1 MNNKIV
7 IKNREPQQITIN
19 GGGEVIGI
27 TTVLVN
33 GIDVTEGSVAYV
45 IVPTK
50 TSELINDS
58 GFITQET
65 DPTIPYYIKQIT
77 QGDINTWNNK
87 QEQLVSGVNIKTVNN
102 NSLLG
107 SGNIDISTTYTAGY
121 GININ
126 ASNEISNTITSYN
139 DLTDLPTIPTS
150 TSDLIND
157 SDFVTS
163 NELSDV
169 AFSGS
174 YADLS
179 NIPEIPDSTSELIN
193 DSGFIDMNL
202 LWNLF
207 PKSTGTGSSINL
219 TDTVKNTP
227 LYLTLGATQLTQ
239 DGTPTPSSPQDIH
252 TISGS
257 NTLKIKDN
265 NNIVQQEAE
274 VDLGDIEYCKIGNY
288 EDKFIRT
295 SGKNLA
301 NFPISTLPTANT
313 TIIDFGED
321 KTFDNITT
329 SFYLSNVQ
337 YTNGSGG
344 LINYQKNDGTNQYIL
359 PGLFRD
365 SNNTGMS
372 ANTTLNGQY
381 SKTETSIT
389 FRKVIV
395 TNYPSFTQGTMNI
408 QVELGSSA
416 TEYEPYGSNEWYIK
430 KNIGKVVLDGTESG
444 WQKGTA
450 STGTKFTTNQAITN
464 CMVTN
469 VQLCTHFHSGTG
481 IGTLKV
487 YNNNWTDFFTEDM
500 TLENWLTWLSTNK
513 PILYYICTPTYT
525 KITGTL
531 AEQLETIYK
540 DLTPETEQTNIS
552 QINAD
557 LPFTISATTLK
568 SIANI

>member
-7 IKNREPQQITIN
+7 IKNREPQQLTIN

-45 IVPTK
+45 VVPTK

-58 GFITQET
+58 GFLTQET

-77 QGDINTWNNK
+77 QGDINRWNNK
-87 QEQLVSGVNIKTVNN
+87 QEQLVSGVNIKTINE

-107 SGNIDISTTYTAGY
+107 SGNIDISTSYTAGY

-150 TSDLIND
+150 TSELLND

-207 PKSTGTGSSINL
+207 PKSTGSGFSINL

-239 DGTPTPSSPQDIH
+239 NGTPTPSSPQDIH

-257 NTLKIKDN
+257 NKVVVCGKNLFDKAQEIANTIINSVGGAGTDNSYNASDYLNFTPSTQITLSTNSTSTLIIAEYDNTKTFIQRNIKANATSYTITTNANTKYLRLCYFNSVNQVMLEKGSTATTYTPYVSQDYV
-265 NNIVQQEAE
+265 I
-274 VDLGDIEYCKIGNY
+274 DLGDIEYCKIGTY
-288 EDKFIRT
+288 ADEFIRDT
-295 SGKNLA
+295 
-301 NFPISTLPTANT
+301 
-313 TIIDFGED
+313 
-321 KTFDNITT
+321 
-329 SFYLSNVQ
+329 
-337 YTNGSGG
+337 
-344 LINYQKNDGTNQYIL
+344 DGTWQL
-359 PGLFRD
+359 
-365 SNNTGMS
+365 
-372 ANTTLNGQY
+372 
-381 SKTETSIT
+381 
-389 FRKVIV
+389 
-395 TNYPSFTQGTMNI
+395 
-408 QVELGSSA
+408 
-416 TEYEPYGSNEWYIK
+416 K
-430 KNIGKVVLDGTESG
+430 KNIGKVVLDGTEDWTENSG
-444 WQKGTA
+444 WNTSNPNTFHVRTTA
-450 STGTKFTTNQAITN
+450 LLYTNRIYTDFLCNNFTTQLGRQGLLDGNLTYWESATN
-464 CMVTN
+464 STWYVFIDTSKLSE
-469 VQLCTHFHSGTG
+469 VSEAGFKSWLS
-481 IGTLKV
+481 
-487 YNNNWTDFFTEDM
+487 NNNM
-500 TLENWLTWLSTNK
+500 TC
-513 PILYYICTPTYT
+513 YYVLATPTYT
-525 KITGTL
+525 DITGTL

-540 DLTPETEQTNIS
+540 ELTPESEQTNIS
-552 QINAD
+552 QINED

-568 SIANI
+568 SLSSL